1 MILVEFEVPMI
12 PYSYNMVDMGGV
24 DLAEVNG
31 TVVPGIYSRIVEAVN
46 SCGDAIL
53 YNWKF
58 ASIEITPQYVQIL
71 LGETSLIINGAIQ
84 VTELDEV
91 TIIGTE
97 PPPPSVTPLVA
108 TENAQYTPEPPN
120 VGFNPVTVAVP
131 IPPSPTIVNISIAEN
146 GTYNPQDYNA
156 DGFGVVSVNVSGGY
170 TSLRAIHVWTHTTGG
185 NNASVYVQEGY
196 VNGYEFIPDDEAES
210 ILYSTVQQTP
220 REFDLISLAYSG
232 GWRVTAKDDLVYS
245 YTDLPSGNTVS
256 WSYTTTV
263 NYMFI
268 LKGE

>member
-1 MILVEFEVPMI
+1 MI

-97 PPPPSVTPLVA
+97 PPPPAVIPLIA
-108 TENAQYTPEPPN
+108 TENTQYTPEPPN

-131 IPPSPTIVNISIAEN
+131 APSPTIVNISITEN
-146 GTYNPQDYNA
+146 GTYDPQDYNA

-170 TSLRAIHVWTHTTGG
+170 TSIEAVHVWTDSTGSY
-185 NNASVYVQEGY
+185 NASVYVQEGHIS
-196 VNGYEFIPDDEAES
+196 GYEFIPDGEAES
-210 ILYSTVQQTP
+210 VLYTTVQRTP
-220 REFDLISLAYSG
+220 REFDLISLAYSS
-232 GWRVTAKDDLVYS
+232 GWRVTAKDDLIYN
-245 YTDLPSGNTVS
+245 YIELPSGNTVT
-256 WSYTTTV
+256 WSFSTRVDYI
-263 NYMFI
+263 FI